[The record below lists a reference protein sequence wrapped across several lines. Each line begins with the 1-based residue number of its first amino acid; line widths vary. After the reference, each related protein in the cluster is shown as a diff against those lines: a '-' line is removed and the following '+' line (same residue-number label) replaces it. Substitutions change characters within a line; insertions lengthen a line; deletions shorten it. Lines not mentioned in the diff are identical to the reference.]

1 MLYQSTNGLFRFE
14 HVKYINGLVKVET
27 PKELVILFLQEN
39 VRSFDGA
46 SFGYYKLS
54 RRQS

>member
-27 PKELVILFLQEN
+27 PKELVSLFLQEN